1 MRTASGGRDDEDAR
15 VGERGGGR
23 GRADAYQGWRIVG
36 GVGERAGV
44 GRDSARAQSD
54 GSGVYICACA
64 CVRMCVYTCACV
76 RESLARAFRCVR
88 AREKSIA
95 PFDACNR
102 GHQLRTGNS
111 GGPYSG

>member
-1 MRTASGGRDDEDAR
+1 MSEGVAGGARTLI
-15 VGERGGGR
+15 RGGELS
-23 GRADAYQGWRIVG
+23 

-54 GSGVYICACA
+54 GSGVYMSMCMCWG
-64 CVRMCVYTCACV
+64 CVYMCACV

-102 GHQLRTGNS
+102 EIGRAHV
-111 GGPYSG
+111 